1 MSRII
6 SQCVYCGV
14 GLTGGTLTID
24 HVIPTGRG
32 GTNERHNK
40 APACA
45 DCNQEKGMLTAH
57 EYLQVRGNRAELK
70 AAKRQVS
77 RKVEAAIIAGTL
89 VPKADRAA
97 AVARGKGC
105 VAVDGYPCSCADCL
119 RAAASARFFNELAE
133 QHRRQQARQQERIDA
148 AENERAQARAD
159 GRKAGT

>member
-14 GLTGGTLTID
+14 GLTGATLTID

-32 GTNERHNK
+32 GTNDRHNK

-45 DCNQEKGMLTAH
+45 PCNQEKGMLTAH
-57 EYLQVRGNRAELK
+57 EYLQVRGNRGELK
-70 AAKRQVS
+70 AAKRQAA
-77 RKVEAAIIAGTL
+77 RGVENAIIAGTL
-89 VPKADRAA
+89 VPKAERAA

-105 VAVDGYPCSCADCL
+105 VAVDGYPCNCVDCL
-119 RAAASARFFNELAE
+119 RAAASARFVNELAE
-133 QHRRQQARQQERIDA
+133 QHRLHQQRVAA
-148 AENERAQARAD
+148 AEHARAQAKLE